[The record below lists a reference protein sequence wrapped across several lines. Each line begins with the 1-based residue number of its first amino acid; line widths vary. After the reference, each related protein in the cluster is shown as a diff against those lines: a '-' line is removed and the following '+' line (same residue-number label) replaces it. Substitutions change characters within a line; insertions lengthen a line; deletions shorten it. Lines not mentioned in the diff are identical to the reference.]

1 MGGGAGGYPSGSAEV
16 CQQPAQALATML
28 NDGSK
33 GLKTSSASS
42 SALGAGLLD
51 GAADAAAR
59 SLPLDHQSFEPDVE
73 DDIRPPA
80 TAFIESSAGERVSA
94 LQLFEK
100 AETKATAEQARV
112 SSRVVHL
119 PPAAIPVAAC

>member
-42 SALGAGLLD
+42 SALGAGL
-51 GAADAAAR
+51 
-59 SLPLDHQSFEPDVE
+59 
-73 DDIRPPA
+73 PPNR
-80 TAFIESSAGERVSA
+80 TASP
-94 LQLFEK
+94 
-100 AETKATAEQARV
+100 TARV
-112 SSRVVHL
+112 LTTTWTRDEAQCGRSQGELDR
-119 PPAAIPVAAC
+119 